1 MRGQG
6 SFEHIGRR
14 LVASPGTGSGRCT
27 GLAMRFVKGTRMN
40 NNRDR
45 VFSYHR
51 RTKHHRQ
58 RYAAG
63 PPALDWAH
71 QPDPF
76 RTFSGS
82 PRLDLPLRTE
92 EVVRTYRDLYRTD
105 ATGSPLSLSSIAVLL
120 ELSFGISAWKQYEH
134 LRWALRCNPSSGNLH
149 PTEAYVITEGCIG
162 IEDGV
167 HHYVS
172 RDHVLEHRCHC
183 GGPPGVVP
191 GLPEEAMLVG
201 LSSIPWREAWKYG
214 ERAYRYCQHD
224 IGHAIASIRYAAATL
239 GWRVQILTSWTDDE
253 IGAVLGTDR
262 TADFPGAE
270 REWPEV
276 MLLVRAAGA
285 LKAVLPADALIAAT
299 QRGSWHGQANV
310 LSAQHVYEWPVID
323 EVASACA
330 KPRTCGPPWQPPTLP
345 APMDIGC
352 VSAAVAVIKKRRSAQ
367 ALDGARILPAE
378 VFYRMLDM
386 TLPRVAVPPWDA
398 ITWKPRIHL
407 ALFVHRVDGLVPG
420 LYLFVRNP
428 EAMGLLRDQL
438 SREFDWVRAAGCP
451 VHIELYRLVAANT
464 ENAARTLSCH
474 QDIAAD
480 GMFSLG
486 MLAEYESSLA
496 AGPWHYR
503 ELFWEAGILGQ
514 VLYLE
519 AEAAGFA
526 GTGIGC
532 YFDDA
537 VHEVL
542 GIQGDVLQSMYHF
555 TVGQAL
561 TDTRLQTWPAYAHL
575 AR

>member
-1 MRGQG
+1 
-6 SFEHIGRR
+6 
-14 LVASPGTGSGRCT
+14 
-27 GLAMRFVKGTRMN
+27 MN
-40 NNRDR
+40 NDRDR

-76 RTFSGS
+76 RTFIGS

-92 EVVRTYRDLYRTD
+92 EVARSYRDLYRAG
-105 ATGSPLSLSSIAVLL
+105 ATGSPLNLNSIAVLL
-120 ELSFGISAWKQYEH
+120 ELSFGISAWKQYDQV
-134 LRWALRCNPSSGNLH
+134 RWALRCNPSSGNLH
-149 PTEAYVITEGCIG
+149 PTEAYVMTEGCVG

-172 RDHVLEHRCHC
+172 RDHALEHRCFF
-183 GGPPGVVP
+183 GGPPGIAP
-191 GLPEEAMLVG
+191 NLPADTILVG

-224 IGHAIASIRYAAATL
+224 IGHAIASLRYAAATL
-239 GWRVQILTSWTDDE
+239 GWRTRVLTSWADEE
-253 IGAVLGTDR
+253 IGTVLGTDR
-262 TADFPGAE
+262 TVDFRDAE

-276 MLLVRAAGA
+276 MLLVTAAA
-285 LKAVLPADALIAAT
+285 MLEQSLPADAFVAAAR
-299 QRGSWHGQANV
+299 RGPWHGQANV
-310 LSAQHVYEWPVID
+310 LSTQHVHEWPVID
-323 EVASACA
+323 EVASACG
-330 KPRTCGPPWQPPTLP
+330 KPGTCDPPWQSPTLP
-345 APMDIGC
+345 PPMDIVC
-352 VSAAVAVIKKRRSAQ
+352 ASAAVAVIRKRRSAQ
-367 ALDGARILPAE
+367 ALDGTCTLPAE

-386 TLPRVAVPPWDA
+386 TLPRAALPPWDV
-398 ITWKPRIHL
+398 ITWQPRIHL
-407 ALFVHRVDGLVPG
+407 ALFVHRVDGLVSG
-420 LYLFVRNP
+420 LYLLVRNP

-438 SREFDWVRAAGCP
+438 SREFDWVRVTGCP
-451 VHIELYRLVAANT
+451 AHLGLYRLVAAST

-486 MLAEYESSLA
+486 MLGEYESALV

-503 ELFWEAGILGQ
+503 ELFWEAGVLGQ

-537 VHEVL
+537 VHEVF

-575 AR
+575 ARE